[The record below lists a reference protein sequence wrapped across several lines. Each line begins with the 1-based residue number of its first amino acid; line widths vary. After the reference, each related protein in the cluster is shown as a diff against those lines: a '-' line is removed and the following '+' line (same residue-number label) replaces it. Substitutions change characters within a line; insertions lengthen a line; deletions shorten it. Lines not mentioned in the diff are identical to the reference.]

1 MKRDLVQLWVTKET
15 RQAVKVKAAEA
26 GTTVVDYLE
35 VTFIPATADGMP
47 LGEVLEVA
55 GGSGLL
61 PPL

>member
-15 RQAVKVKAAEA
+15 RQAIKVKAAEA
-26 GTTVVDYLE
+26 GVTVVDYLE
-35 VTFIPATADGMP
+35 VTFIPAAADGMP
-47 LGEVLEVA
+47 VGAAQEAA